1 MVEPASAPGEDLP
14 EREVAELDQEA
25 VVGASKSSVC
35 YGSDDQQQW
44 FEGEVWAVEE
54 VPEKVV
60 GPAGL
65 FRYPEEASQV
75 SGANILRRESSTYFL
90 LQSATAR

>member
-14 EREVAELDQEA
+14 EREVAEWDQEA

-54 VPEKVV
+54 VPEKAV